1 MDGNKPEHIA
11 VILDGN
17 RRWARAKGL
26 PDNEGHKT
34 GLENLKNL
42 VEWCQEAD
50 VKILSLYC
58 LSVENLKRPK
68 QELDFLFE
76 YLKIRVEEIIEN
88 VKENKEKGLKAEV
101 IGNFE
106 LLPNKI
112 VKKINEA
119 IKVNKKEWKNDK
131 PKLLVNLCIC
141 YGGRQDIVR
150 AAQAVAD
157 KKLKINE
164 RNINNHLFTNGAK
177 DVDLLIRTG
186 GEQRLSNF
194 LLWQASYAELYFTN
208 KMWPEFAKEDFTAA
222 LEWFSNRQ
230 RRFGR

>member
-1 MDGNKPEHIA
+1 MNKPEHIA
-11 VILDGN
+11 IILDGN

-26 PDNEGHKT
+26 PDNEGHKK
-34 GLENLKNL
+34 GLENINNL

-58 LSVENLKRPK
+58 LSVENLKRSK
-68 QELDFLFE
+68 SELDFLFE
-76 YLKIRVEEIIEN
+76 YLKIRVEEIVDK
-88 VKENKEKGLKAEV
+88 VKENKEKGLKYDV
-101 IGNFE
+101 LGNFE
-106 LLPNKI
+106 LLPKEI
-112 VKKINEA
+112 VEGINEV
-119 IKVNKKEWKNDK
+119 IKVNKKEWGNDN

-141 YGGRQDIVR
+141 YGGRQDIVQAAR
-150 AAQAVAD
+150 AVVEQ
-157 KKLKINE
+157 KLEINE
-164 RNINNHLFTNGAK
+164 ENINANLFTKGAH

-194 LLWQASYAELYFTN
+194 LLWQASYAELYFTD

-222 LEWFSNRQ
+222 LEWFGNRQ

>member
-1 MDGNKPEHIA
+1 MNKPEHIA
-11 VILDGN
+11 IILDGN

-26 PDNEGHKT
+26 PDNEGHKI
-34 GLENLKNL
+34 GLENINNL
-42 VEWCQEAD
+42 IDWCIDDD

-76 YLKIRVEEIIEN
+76 YLKIRVEEIVEN
-88 VKENKEKGLKAEV
+88 VKANKKKGLKYDV
-101 IGNFE
+101 LGDFE
-106 LLPNKI
+106 LLPSEIADKI
-112 VKKINEA
+112 SDALKISQ
-119 IKVNKKEWKNDK
+119 KEWKDDTS
-131 PKLLVNLCIC
+131 KLLVNLCIC
-141 YGGRQDIVR
+141 YGGRQDIVH
-150 AAQAVAD
+150 AAQAVAE
-157 KKLKINE
+157 KGLEINE
-164 RNINNHLFTNGAK
+164 ENINANLFTKGEK

-194 LLWQASYAELYFTN
+194 LLWQVSYAELYFTD

-222 LEWFSNRQ
+222 LDWFSNRQ

>member
-1 MDGNKPEHIA
+1 MNKPEHIA
-11 VILDGN
+11 IILDGN
-17 RRWARAKGL
+17 RRWARSKGL
-26 PDNEGHKT
+26 PDNEGHKK
-34 GLENLKNL
+34 GLENINNL
-42 VEWCQEAD
+42 VEWCLDAD

-58 LSVENLKRPK
+58 LSVENLKRSK

-88 VKENKEKGLKAEV
+88 IEKNKQRGIKYDVL
-101 IGNFE
+101 GNFE
-106 LLPNKI
+106 LLPSEI
-112 VKKINEA
+112 ADKINEA
-119 IKVNKKEWKNDK
+119 LEISQKKWKNDK

-141 YGGRQDIVR
+141 YGGRQDIVQ
-150 AAQAVAD
+150 AVQAVAE
-157 KKLKINE
+157 KGLEINE
-164 RNINNHLFTNGAK
+164 NNINANLFTKGAH

-208 KMWPEFAKEDFTAA
+208 KMWPEFAKEDFLEA
-222 LEWFSNRQ
+222 LEWFGNRQ

>member
-1 MDGNKPEHIA
+1 MDINQPEHIA
-11 VILDGN
+11 IILDGN
-17 RRWARAKGL
+17 RRWARSKGL

-34 GLENLKNL
+34 GLENIKNL
-42 VEWCQEAD
+42 IDWCLDAD

-58 LSVENLKRPK
+58 LSVENLKRSK
-68 QELDFLFE
+68 EELDFLFE

-88 VKENKEKGLKAEV
+88 VKANKERGLKYDV
-101 IGNFE
+101 LGNFE
-106 LLPNKI
+106 LLPTDIVDKI
-112 VKKINEA
+112 HDALDLNE
-119 IKVNKKEWKNDK
+119 KEWQNDK

-141 YGGRQDIVR
+141 YGGRQDIVQ
-150 AAQAVAD
+150 AARAVAE
-157 KKLKINE
+157 KGLEINE
-164 RNINNHLFTNGAK
+164 ENINKNLFTKGAH

-194 LLWQASYAELYFTN
+194 LLWQASYAELYFTD

-222 LEWFSNRQ
+222 LEWFGNRQ

>member
-1 MDGNKPEHIA
+1 MDENKPEHIA
-11 VILDGN
+11 IILDGN

-34 GLENLKNL
+34 GLENIKNL

-58 LSVENLKRPK
+58 LSVENLKRSK
-68 QELDFLFE
+68 NELDFLFE
-76 YLKIRVEEIIEN
+76 YIKIRVEDIIEN
-88 VKENKEKGLKAEV
+88 VKANKERELKYDV
-101 IGNFE
+101 LGNFE
-106 LLPNKI
+106 LLPIDITNKI
-112 VKKINEA
+112 SEALEINQ
-119 IKVNKKEWKNDK
+119 KEWKNDQ

-141 YGGRQDIVR
+141 YGGRQDIVLS
-150 AAQAVAD
+150 V
-157 KKLKINE
+157 KKVVEKQLEINE
-164 RNINNHLFTNGAK
+164 ENINNNLYTKGAK

-194 LLWQASYAELYFTN
+194 LLWQMNYAELYFTD
-208 KMWPEFAKEDFTAA
+208 KMWPEFAKEDFAAA
-222 LEWFSNRQ
+222 LEWFSKRN